1 MRFRSIL
8 FLSAVLVLW
17 GSPLHA
23 QKRVFTTVNPNT
35 SVYNASADLY
45 DPATGAFSPA
55 GNAMSVAREDHVAI
69 RLANGK
75 VLLAGGYN
83 NHHLQDA
90 EIFDP
95 SSGSFAATDSMLSTR
110 SGAGAALLPSGGAL
124 IAGGYNGTYLS
135 TAEIYEPVTGT
146 FSLVGGVMTIARQNP
161 VLARLQSGS
170 ILITGGFNGA
180 FLSNAEVYD
189 PLDRTF
195 TATGFL
201 RTARTGHT
209 ATLLPDGK
217 VLVAGGCNNLQ
228 SSEVFCNNFLAS
240 AEMYDPGTRTFT
252 LVQSMTTARRG
263 HTATLLPDGR
273 VLISGGMDGAGG
285 LPSAEI
291 YNPETGLF
299 TATGDMAG
307 ARTGH
312 TATLLPDGKVLVAGG
327 KSDGYLAA
335 GEVYDPAAG
344 TFSPLASTMSAF
356 RAGHSATPLAG
367 GRVLLAGGRNDD
379 PLVFDVNVQSL
390 SDSIAPNIVF
400 SADSSVGFVPYA
412 GSGTV
417 VAFSPATGEV
427 TGRIETG
434 GKPAWLVPY
443 AGGMRLAAVSVLDNR
458 VFIIDAAARTLA
470 ATYSFDG
477 RFGFGSVPAVS
488 PDGTAGY
495 ISSTETGAV
504 IKFSLATGAELGRL
518 TGLGAPARITLSG
531 DGRTLYVVDTTR
543 NRVTL
548 VDASSMAS
556 KAQFDPVPVYPITN
570 FTIFS
575 QVVLSADETL
585 ALITSQDSNALSTS
599 LSAAFIFDPATGAL
613 VTDDD
618 DDDGDGSTTDND
630 EDEGDDGI
638 YGVGSQPS
646 YATLLPG
653 GKHWAVLSQNFLSLI
668 PTVHPADDGDE
679 INDQETDQETSVI
692 QYDIV
697 PAPLGSANIVLSA
710 DNRYAFY
717 ASSTT
722 DRVLQHDLVSGG
734 VVGSY
739 PAGDDPNLS
748 ADQTSRLG
756 ITPDGRVLAALN
768 LASNELDLLADSA
781 VFRQTKFISQQDKF
795 TGLSLVNLSGVS
807 VDVVITAMNDSG
819 AEFFSFGEDI
829 VNPAIVALPPN
840 GQKAV
845 DLSEIFNLN
854 NDAINEGYLLI
865 ESAAPVVV
873 GHTAAGQ
880 IQGNFLEAY
889 IRNMESVP
897 LYAGFGK
904 LHDWILPEIPQD
916 AGSSAQ
922 LTFVNPNYN
931 NAVYEITHYGTDG
944 TEVQKKA
951 AANLGA
957 ANRATRE
964 LTDVVSSI
972 TRGLVLIT
980 GGLDSEKTNST
991 AELFDSVS
999 LSYFTA
1005 LGAPNTPRQGHT
1017 STVLS
1022 NGKALIAGGK
1032 NGFRILRSSELYTAA
1047 SRSFAFTPGSMRA
1060 ERYRHTATALGNG
1073 RVLLAGGQNS
1083 TSINRT
1089 AELYDPVSDRFSY
1102 TSGPMNLPRDAHT
1115 ATRLA
1120 DGRVLIVG
1128 GLDGVGA
1135 TATAE
1140 IYDPAT
1146 DAFSYTGSL
1155 GVPRAF
1161 HTAVLLGDG
1170 RVLVAGGYNGA
1181 TLDSAELYDP
1191 QSGTF
1196 SPASSMTAARSNHTA
1211 TVLAD
1216 GTVLVTGGSN
1226 SESAPTGGLNT
1237 AELYDP
1243 STGLFS
1249 ATNGQMTAYRSFH
1262 TATLLMD
1269 DREGDNDRVLISGG
1283 YGLVDSDD
1291 VTELETLA
1299 VGDLYSPQTGLF
1311 TRMSV
1316 AMSAPRQAHSTALLT
1331 EGVSAGYLRI
1341 RSDVGMLSSQVYSNG
1356 GARTSVEGIDMD
1368 RYVGVTRVY
1377 SPRFTLSSERITF
1390 LNVINGNQEQ
1400 VADVDLILHS
1410 TGGEVLATESRT
1422 LSVNAQIKGNLWDIF
1437 GNDQGLEGREGWL
1450 EVVSTVDR
1458 IVGTVSFT
1466 DAGNRF
1472 LAAFELSGH
1481 PMDRLVYPLVSEDAD
1496 FYTEISLLNSGEQ
1509 AANVSL
1515 ELWGVEGTLEAARAV
1530 TLEAGA
1536 SMSGTL
1542 DDWFP
1547 GMGGLISGNVRVRS
1561 SLPLHAMGE
1570 LGDRQL
1576 RFISSV
1582 PPVALPEP

>member
-1 MRFRSIL
+1 MRFRSML

-17 GSPLHA
+17 GSSAHA

-45 DPATGAFSPA
+45 DPTTGAFSPA

-69 RLANGK
+69 GLANGK

-95 SSGSFAATDSMLSTR
+95 SNGSFAETESMLLTR

-146 FSLVGGVMTIARQNP
+146 FSLVGGAMTIARQNP
-161 VLARLQSGS
+161 VLARLQNGS

-180 FLSNAEVYD
+180 FLTNAEVYD
-189 PLDRTF
+189 PLTRTF

-201 RTARTGHT
+201 RTARRGHT
-209 ATLLPDGK
+209 ATLLNDGK
-217 VLVAGGCNNLQ
+217 VLVAGGCNNLL

-240 AEMYDPGTRTFT
+240 TEIYDPGTKTFT

-273 VLISGGMDGAGG
+273 VLISGGMDGAGE
-285 LPSAEI
+285 LASAEI

-307 ARTGH
+307 VRTGH
-312 TATLLPDGKVLVAGG
+312 TATLLPDGKVLIAGG
-327 KSDGYLAA
+327 KSDRYLAA

-344 TFSPLASTMSAF
+344 TFSPLASTMSTF
-356 RAGHSATPLAG
+356 RAGHTATALAG

-390 SDSIAPNIVF
+390 SDSVAPNIVF
-400 SADSSVGFVPYA
+400 SADSSVGFVSYS

-417 VAFSPATGEV
+417 VAFSSATGEV

-443 AGGMRLAAVSVLDNR
+443 AGGLRLAAVSVLDNR
-458 VFIIDAAARTLA
+458 VFIIDAEARTLV

-477 RFGFGSVPAVS
+477 RFGFGSVPAIS
-488 PDGTAGY
+488 PDGATGY

-531 DGRTLYVVDTTR
+531 DGRTLFVVDTTM

-556 KAQFDPVPVYPITN
+556 KAQFNPAPVYPIVN

-575 QVVLSADETL
+575 QVVFNEDETL
-585 ALITSQDSNALSTS
+585 ALITSQDSNALSGS
-599 LSAAFIFDPATGAL
+599 LSAAFIFDPATGEL
-613 VTDDD
+613 VTDHD
-618 DDDGDGSTTDND
+618 DDDGDGSINDND

-638 YGVGSQPS
+638 YGVGPQPS

-653 GKHWAVLSQNFLSLI
+653 GKHWAVLSQNLLSLI

-679 INDQETDQETSVI
+679 INDQETSVI

-697 PAPLGSANIVLSA
+697 PAPLGSANIALSA

-739 PAGDDPNLS
+739 PVGDDPNLS

-781 VFRQTKFISQQDKF
+781 VFRQTKFISQQDRF

-819 AEFFSFGEDI
+819 AEFSSSGEDI

-845 DLSEIFNLN
+845 DLSEIFNLD
-854 NDAINEGYLLI
+854 NDATNEGYLLI

-931 NAVYEITHYGTDG
+931 NAVYEITHYGTEG
-944 TEVQKKA
+944 TEVEKKA

-957 ANRATRE
+957 ANRTTRE

-972 TRGLVLIT
+972 TRGLVLVT
-980 GGLDSEKTNST
+980 GGLDSEKTNSG
-991 AELFDSVS
+991 AELFDSVY
-999 LSYFTA
+999 LRYYTP
-1005 LGAPNTPRQGHT
+1005 LGMPNTPRQGHT

-1022 NGKALIAGGK
+1022 NGRALIAGGK

-1047 SRSFAFTPGSMRA
+1047 SQSFAFTPGSMRA

-1089 AELYDPVSDRFSY
+1089 AELYDPVSDRFYY
-1102 TSGPMNLPRDAHT
+1102 TSGLMNLPRDAHT

-1128 GLDGVGA
+1128 GLDGVA
-1135 TATAE
+1135 ASATAE

-1161 HTAVLLGDG
+1161 HTAVLLWDG
-1170 RVLVAGGYNGA
+1170 RVLVAGGYNGV

-1196 SPASSMTAARSNHTA
+1196 SPASSMTAARSHHTA

-1269 DREGDNDRVLISGG
+1269 DKEGDNDGVLISGG
-1283 YGLVDSDD
+1283 YGLVESDD
-1291 VTELETLA
+1291 VTETGTLDL
-1299 VGDLYSPQTGLF
+1299 GDLYSPQTGLF
-1311 TRMSV
+1311 TRISE
-1316 AMSAPRQAHSTALLT
+1316 AMSTPRQAHSAVLLT
-1331 EGVSAGYLRI
+1331 EGISAGYLRV
-1341 RSDVGMLSSQVYSNG
+1341 RSDIGMLSSQVYSNG

-1377 SPRFTLSSERITF
+1377 SPRFTLSSERITL

-1410 TGGEVLATESRT
+1410 TDGGVLATVSRT
-1422 LSVNAQIKGNLWDIF
+1422 LSVNAQIKGNLWDLF
-1437 GNDQGLEGREGWL
+1437 GNDQGLQGREGWL

-1496 FYTEISLLNSGEQ
+1496 FYTEISLLNSGEE

-1515 ELWGVEGTLEAARAV
+1515 ELWGVEGTLEATRAV
-1530 TLEAGA
+1530 TLPAGA

-1542 DDWFP
+1542 ADWFP

-1561 SLPLHAMGE
+1561 SQPLHAMGE

>member
-8 FLSAVLVLW
+8 FLSAVLVFW

-23 QKRVFTTVNPNT
+23 QKRVFTTVNPNA

-45 DPATGAFSPA
+45 DPATGAFSPV
-55 GNAMSVAREDHVAI
+55 GNAMSLAREDHVAI

-90 EIFDP
+90 EIYDP
-95 SSGSFAATDSMLSTR
+95 SNGSFAATDSMLLTR

-124 IAGGYNGTYLS
+124 IAGGYNGLYLS

-146 FSLVGGVMTIARQNP
+146 FSLVGAAMTVTRQNP
-161 VLARLQSGS
+161 VLTRLQSGS
-170 ILITGGFNGA
+170 ILITGGFNAA
-180 FLSNAEVYD
+180 FLANAEVYD
-189 PLDRTF
+189 PLNRTF
-195 TATGFL
+195 TATGSL

-209 ATLLPDGK
+209 ATLLNDGR

-228 SSEVFCNNFLAS
+228 SSEVFCNNFLSS
-240 AEMYDPGTRTFT
+240 AEIYDPGTRTFT
-252 LVQSMTTARRG
+252 LVQSMATARRG

-273 VLISGGMDGAGG
+273 VLISGGVDGAGA
-285 LPSAEI
+285 LASAEI

-299 TATGDMAG
+299 TATGDMTG
-307 ARTGH
+307 VRTGH
-312 TATLLPDGKVLVAGG
+312 TAALLPDGKVLIAGG
-327 KSDGYLAA
+327 KSDRYLAA
-335 GEVYDPAAG
+335 GEIYDPAAG
-344 TFSPLASTMSAF
+344 TFSPLVSTMSTS
-356 RAGHSATPLAG
+356 RAGHSATVLAG

-379 PLVFDVNVQSL
+379 PLVFDVNVQSP

-434 GKPAWLVPY
+434 GQPAWLVPY
-443 AGGMRLAAVSVLDNR
+443 AGGLRLAAVSVLDNR
-458 VFIIDAAARTLA
+458 VFIIDAEARTLA

-477 RFGFGSVPAVS
+477 RFGFGSVPAIS
-488 PDGTAGY
+488 PDGTTGY

-504 IKFSLATGAELGRL
+504 IQFSLATGAELGRL

-531 DGRTLYVVDTTR
+531 DGKTLYVVDTTR
-543 NRVTL
+543 NQVTL
-548 VDASSMAS
+548 VDAASMAS
-556 KAQFDPVPVYPITN
+556 KAQFNPAPVYPITN

-585 ALITSQDSNALSTS
+585 ALITSQDSSALSS
-599 LSAAFIFDPATGAL
+599 SVSAAFIFDPATGAL

-638 YGVGSQPS
+638 YGVGSLPG
-646 YATLLPG
+646 YATLLPD
-653 GKHWAVLSQNFLSLI
+653 GKHWAVLSQNLLSLI
-668 PTVHPADDGDE
+668 PTVHPADDGDAS
-679 INDQETDQETSVI
+679 DDQETSGTH
-692 QYDIV
+692 YDIV

-739 PAGDDPNLS
+739 PVGDDPNLS

-781 VFRQTKFISQQDKF
+781 VFRQTKFISQQDRF

-819 AEFFSFGEDI
+819 AEFSSSGGDI

-845 DLSEIFNLN
+845 DLSEIFNLD
-854 NDAINEGYLLI
+854 NDAVNEGYLLI

-889 IRNMESVP
+889 IRNMEAVP

-944 TEVQKKA
+944 TEVEKKA

-957 ANRATRE
+957 ANRTTRE

-980 GGLDSEKTNST
+980 GGLDSEKTNRS
-991 AELFDSVS
+991 AELFDSDY
-999 LSYFTA
+999 LRYYTP
-1005 LGAPNTPRQGHT
+1005 LGMPSTPRQGHT

-1047 SRSFAFTPGSMRA
+1047 SQSFAFTPGSMRA

-1128 GLDGVGA
+1128 GLDGVA
-1135 TATAE
+1135 ASATAE

-1196 SPASSMTAARSNHTA
+1196 SPAASMTAARSHHTA

-1269 DREGDNDRVLISGG
+1269 DQEGDNDRVLLSGG
-1283 YGLVDSDD
+1283 YGLVESDD
-1291 VTELETLA
+1291 VTEVETLA

-1311 TRMSV
+1311 TRISE
-1316 AMSAPRQAHSTALLT
+1316 AMSAPRQAHSAVLLT
-1331 EGVSAGYLRI
+1331 EGISAGYLRV
-1341 RSDVGMLSSQVYSNG
+1341 RSGIGMLSSQVYSNG

-1368 RYVGVTRVY
+1368 RYVGVTRVV
-1377 SPRFTLSSERITF
+1377 SPRFTLSSGRITF

-1410 TGGEVLATESRT
+1410 TDGEVLATQSRT

-1450 EVVSTVDR
+1450 EVVSTVDQ

-1466 DAGNRF
+1466 DAANRF

-1509 AANVSL
+1509 AADVSL
-1515 ELWGVEGTLEAARAV
+1515 ELWGVEGTLKATRAV
-1530 TLEAGA
+1530 TLQGGA